1 MKQPVSHLLYALIA
15 ISLISGL
22 LAGCARYQNGAV
34 STDAVN
40 SGASSGG
47 LTVASPT
54 VQPTDTPQVTPSP
67 RPSPTPT
74 ATAVPSTAQAV
85 ETVQAYFAALE
96 KSDFPTAVKQLS
108 TFSLAVFNMSRSEAI
123 SALQSMKVNGGQ
135 WSQLEVLDSREFT
148 PETVLVHVRYQY
160 TSLDPKTKQPVTSPR
175 DELWP
180 VRNES
185 GVWHY
190 NWGNLIDFRTL
201 TVDAQTLSGITI
213 LPQSLMRY
221 SDRIQL
227 VMMMQNNTNQPFVF
241 GQANEILAQFH
252 FGDKVVPAQKT
263 QIILQPLR
271 TTPNVTLDLPGLFE
285 TYPDSVEI
293 RKWQNLNT
301 PAWFVFNLLG

>member
-22 LAGCARYQNGAV
+22 LAGCARFQNSANTGV
-34 STDAVN
+34 
-40 SGASSGG
+40 
-47 LTVASPT
+47 TVGSIPT
-54 VQPTDTPQVTPSP
+54 LPAVQPTDIPQVTPSP

-74 ATAVPSTAQAV
+74 ATAVPTTAQAV
-85 ETVQAYFAALE
+85 QAAQAYFAALE
-96 KSDFPTAVKQLS
+96 KGDFESAVNQLS
-108 TFSLAVFNMSRSEAI
+108 AFSLAVFNMSSGDAV
-123 SALQSMKVNGGQ
+123 SALQGLKANGGR
-135 WSQLEVLDSREFT
+135 WSQLEVLDSRDFT

-160 TSLDPKTKQPVTSPR
+160 ASLDSKTKEPVTSTR

-185 GVWHY
+185 GVWRY

-201 TVDAQTLSGITI
+201 TVNAQTLSGITI

-227 VMMMQNNTNQPFVF
+227 VMLMQNNTSQPFVF
-241 GQANEILAQFH
+241 GQTNEILAQFH
-252 FGDKVVPAQKT
+252 FGDTVVPAQKT

-271 TTPNVTLDLPGLFE
+271 STPNVAFDLPGLFE

-301 PAWFVFNLLG
+301 PAWFVFNLQG